1 MGASDTLL
9 IAHPPVQKS
18 ITDFISQVDRMS
30 KWVRDSL
37 LASSPTT
44 GSAEEVDLLEAILGT
59 LNAFEPQIRNSK
71 VLVEFTATASP
82 PVVSQ

>member
-1 MGASDTLL
+1 
-9 IAHPPVQKS
+9 
-18 ITDFISQVDRMS
+18 MS

-44 GSAEEVDLLEAILGT
+44 GSAEEVNLLEAILGT

-71 VLVEFTATASP
+71 VLVEFTATESP
-82 PVVSQ
+82 PVDSQ